1 MSKEIIAKKAAIV
14 EEVFEKFQ
22 SAYYAVV
29 VDYRGLT
36 VDEVTDLRQLLRE
49 AGVEM
54 RVIKKTFLKRAA
66 DKAGYEGLDVTFSG
80 PTAVAF
86 GGEDITAPAR
96 IMAKFAEEHEAL
108 EIKGGMIEGKIA
120 SLEEIN
126 ALAKLLNRDGLIS
139 MILFVLQVPVSNF
152 TYTVKAVVDSKDED
166 SA

>member
-22 SAYYAVV
+22 SASSVVV

-36 VDEVTDLRQLLRE
+36 VEEVTDLRKQLRE

-54 RVIKKTFLKRAA
+54 RVIKNTFLKRAA
-66 DKAGYEGLDVTFSG
+66 DKAGYEGLDDTFSG

-96 IMAKFAEEHEAL
+96 IMAKFAD
-108 EIKGGMIEGKIA
+108 
-120 SLEEIN
+120 
-126 ALAKLLNRDGLIS
+126 RDGLLS
-139 MILFVLQVPVSNF
+139 MLLSVLQAPVRNF
-152 TYTVKAVVDSKDED
+152 AYAVKAVADSKDED
-166 SA
+166 AA

>member
-22 SAYYAVV
+22 SASSVVV

-36 VDEVTDLRQLLRE
+36 VEEVADLRKQLRE

-54 RVIKKTFLKRAA
+54 RVIKNTFLKRAA
-66 DKAGYEGLDVTFSG
+66 DKAGYEGLDDTFSG

-86 GGEDITAPAR
+86 GGEDITAR
-96 IMAKFAEEHEAL
+96 IMAKFAEDHEAL

-126 ALAKLLNRDGLIS
+126 ALAKLPNRDGLLS
-139 MILFVLQVPVSNF
+139 MLLSVLQAPVRNF
-152 TYTVKAVVDSKDED
+152 AYAVKAVADSKDED
-166 SA
+166 AA